1 MPVSFVDQNSITLW
15 ATDEELRSA
24 LEAGSIPT
32 LLLVIAPGPRLA
44 PP

>member
-1 MPVSFVDQNSITLW
+1 MPVSFVDQNSITLS

-24 LEAGSIPT
+24 LEAGEHSH